1 MFFLFGSDNPVAGVD
16 EAGRGPLAGPVVAAA
31 VVFKKKQIPIGVTDS
46 KKLSPK
52 KREALFERIIECADA
67 WSIGRASVEEID
79 TLNILQASL
88 LAMKRAI
95 EGIPIRSELTFY
107 VDGNVSPVVDSVNLV
122 SVVRGDFLIPA
133 VGAASILAKVVRDRE
148 MMALDLVY
156 PEYGFAIHKGYP
168 TKSHIESLNRFGVC
182 SIHRRSFAPVKKVI
196 QSIG

>member
-1 MFFLFGSDNPVAGVD
+1 
-16 EAGRGPLAGPVVAAA
+16 
-31 VVFKKKQIPIGVTDS
+31 
-46 KKLSPK
+46 
-52 KREALFERIIECADA
+52 
-67 WSIGRASVEEID
+67 
-79 TLNILQASL
+79 
-88 LAMKRAI
+88 MKRAI